1 MFTFSNFQF
10 VPNCQKLWH
19 LKKSALSIVAYGLD
33 FPYVPPIAFTINMRH
48 ARGLFAMKCITMC
61 SDMNI

>member
-10 VPNCQKLWH
+10 VPKLS
-19 LKKSALSIVAYGLD
+19 KTMAFEKSALSIVAYGLD
-33 FPYVPPIAFTINMRH
+33 FPCVPPIAFTINMRH